1 MPPSDPAPSAPRPT
15 LSGHLAILRADHWFK
30 NVFVLPGVAVAV
42 HIDRSL
48 WNAELGWRLLAG
60 LAATCLVASS
70 NYVLNELVDA
80 PSDRHHPT
88 KASRPV
94 PSGRVSVPLAYAQW
108 LAVGAAGVGGGWS
121 LLGPAFGASLLA
133 LWVMGCLYNVR
144 PVRTKDVAY
153 VDVLSES
160 VNNPLR
166 MLAGWYLTGTSL
178 LAPTTLLVSYWM
190 VGAYFMAM
198 KRYAEYRM
206 IGDPARAA
214 AYRKSFATYTQ
225 EKLLASI
232 VFYASAA
239 MLFFGAFLMRYRV
252 ELVLAFPLVAM
263 VMARYMA
270 LSFEEDSAVQR
281 PEGLWRDG
289 RLMLWVVLCA
299 VAIGVL
305 LFVDV
310 PFVQRVFPPTRAA

>member
-1 MPPSDPAPSAPRPT
+1 MTSPDPAPPPARPT
-15 LSGHLAILRADHWFK
+15 LAGHLAILRADHWFK

-42 HIDRSL
+42 HIDPRL
-48 WNAELGWRLLAG
+48 WSGDLAWRLGVG
-60 LAATCLVASS
+60 LAATCLTASS

-88 KASRPV
+88 KSSRPV
-94 PSGRVSVPLAYAQW
+94 PSGRVSVPLGYAQW
-108 LAVGAAGVGGGWS
+108 LAVGAVGVGGGWAA
-121 LLGPAFGASLLA
+121 LGTPFGLTLLA

-153 VDVLSES
+153 LDVLSES

-166 MLAGWYLTGTSL
+166 MLAGWYLTGTAL

-198 KRYAEYRM
+198 KRYAEFRM
-206 IGDPARAA
+206 IGDPVRAA

-299 VAIGVL
+299 AAIGVL

-310 PFVQRVFPPTRAA
+310 PLIQRIFTPTRAA